1 MRSDIQ
7 QDPVEQL
14 GSLETELHSTAG
26 DLVKLKPQ
34 RVNKYSSAFQENP
47 LEYPRS
53 IPSGGSYACRRWKA
67 IKAGIGE

>member
-14 GSLETELHSTAG
+14 GSLETELHNTAG

-34 RVNKYSSAFQENP
+34 RANKYSSLFQENP
-47 LEYPRS
+47 PELPHTILS
-53 IPSGGSYACRRWKA
+53 LGSYACRRWK
-67 IKAGIGE
+67 GH

>member
-26 DLVKLKPQ
+26 DLVKLKP
-34 RVNKYSSAFQENP
+34 RGANKYSSIFKGNP
-47 LEYPRS
+47 LELPHS
-53 IPSGGSYACRRWKA
+53 IPSLGSYTCRRWKVC
-67 IKAGIGE
+67 

>member
-34 RVNKYSSAFQENP
+34 RANKYSALFQKDSPELP
-47 LEYPRS
+47 HTILS
-53 IPSGGSYACRRWKA
+53 LGSNAGRHWKSH
-67 IKAGIGE
+67 